1 MKSFL
6 QNNDIDIYSI
16 HVEGK
21 SVIAKTF
28 IRTLIK
34 KMYTYMTSIFKNVSV
49 TH

>member
-34 KMYTYMTSIFKNVSV
+34 KMYTYMTSIFKNV
-49 TH
+49 